1 MRHTND
7 GDDDGTANIV
17 TTWRR
22 RRRRAM
28 SDCGDGYLDG
38 DFRMVKVSLVMTLM
52 LMVMVSVV
60 RMVRVKLR
68 PTRV

>member
-1 MRHTND
+1 
-7 GDDDGTANIV
+7 
-17 TTWRR
+17 
-22 RRRRAM
+22 M